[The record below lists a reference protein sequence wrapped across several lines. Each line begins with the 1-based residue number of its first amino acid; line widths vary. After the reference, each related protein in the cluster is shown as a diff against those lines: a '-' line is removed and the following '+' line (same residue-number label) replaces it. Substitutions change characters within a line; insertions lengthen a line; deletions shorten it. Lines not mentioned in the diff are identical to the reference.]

1 MVMTMESRTNRSV
14 CVAQAMMHLI
24 EGNNSSGEIKK
35 LGCDTTQDLHTH
47 KAIGN
52 FWVLKHNYS
61 HNLAWQ
67 YFENV

>member
-1 MVMTMESRTNRSV
+1 MY
-14 CVAQAMMHLI
+14 LI
-24 EGNNSSGEIKK
+24 EGNNSNGEIKK

-61 HNLAWQ
+61 HNLTWQ